1 MSVSPGCDRSSPQAS
16 AYHKNGKPL
25 SSISAYQIGSG
36 LTATIVVGRFSVSAA
51 MMQFDSPRS
60 RPLRLRILVV
70 SLFFASVS
78 VAMADSDWHGKLTI
92 GGDYQGWTDIDN
104 PQGEFDFWH
113 TNVSA
118 HAQRRLGGDSRW
130 AVALQGEYRV
140 FGYRFDGLPIPDPWD
155 DAHVVRLSP
164 RLMFTIDDTWSL
176 FGGPIAEFSG
186 ESGVRFSKAIRGGA
200 LFGAQWR
207 GSENLTIGLG
217 VLGITEIED
226 DFLIQPVLIVDWKIS
241 DSWRLTTQS
250 WTSRGGTLEI
260 IHSFGDG
267 FEVSVAGGRER
278 ERFRLDRSSKAVAPA
293 TGASEGVG

>member
-1 MSVSPGCDRSSPQAS
+1 M
-16 AYHKNGKPL
+16 
-25 SSISAYQIGSG
+25 
-36 LTATIVVGRFSVSAA
+36 
-51 MMQFDSPRS
+51 
-60 RPLRLRILVV
+60 RLRILVV

-92 GGDYQGWTDIDN
+92 GGDYQGSTDIDD
-104 PQGEFDFWH
+104 PDGEFDFWH

-118 HAQRRLGGDSRW
+118 HAQRRLGDDSRW
-130 AVALQGEYRV
+130 AVALQGEYRA
-140 FGYRFDGLPIPDPWD
+140 FGYRFRDLPPTSVNNPWGT
-155 DAHVVRLSP
+155 AHVVRLSP
-164 RLMFTIDDTWSL
+164 RLMYTIDDTWSL

-186 ESGVRFSKAIRGGA
+186 ESGAQFSNSIRGGA

-250 WTSRGGTLEI
+250 WTSRGGRLEI

-267 FEVSVAGGRER
+267 FEASVAGGRER
-278 ERFRLDRSSKAVAPA
+278 ERFRLDRSKTA
-293 TGASEGVG
+293 TGGKGVGEESSLPITLTVSKTMRDGMRIDVYGGIVVNGELRVEDERGNGRGVSDFDRSFFGGAALTMPF